1 MPSTHWK
8 TESLFLDAV
17 KKNNLFRCQRLFPD
31 ILDINRVSKNR
42 IHSGPH
48 VYWAVKNGNLEMCLW
63 MQEVGI
69 NLKLWKN
76 DYHEY
81 FPYNDTLMCAA
92 SRGGHLTVCQWIL
105 QEYGSPET
113 LSSGDYE
120 ENTPMLHACKNGH
133 LSVAVWL
140 FEMGASDDI
149 HTENSLG
156 ETPISF
162 ACKRGHLSI
171 CKWLIKLGVTFDSFI
186 DSLCGQNNTWMRQV
200 RSTEYLEDCECHL
213 RHINDWL
220 LEVIR
225 DHHNFTYSFL
235 LGTLS
240 QKKRKY
246 STHLGKLNS
255 HGSHFS
261 RRFKELILENLVG
274 TQDHFLNILNFGNE
288 FTHVLSE
295 FLFGNEFTPDLSEF
309 LNEPELERVIPK
321 GVPTFGEFLNL

>member
-1 MPSTHWK
+1 MNY
-8 TESLFLDAV
+8 ESQFHDAV
-17 KKNNLFRCQRLFPD
+17 KKDNLLECQRLLPH
-31 ILDINRVSKNR
+31 IKDINHFSRNR
-42 IHSGPH
+42 IDSGPY
-48 VYWAVKNGNLEMCLW
+48 VYWAVENGNLEMCLW
-63 MQEVGI
+63 MQEVGN

-76 DYHEY
+76 DYHEF
-81 FPYNDTLMCAA
+81 FPYDDTLMCAA

-113 LSSGDYE
+113 LSSEDYY

-140 FEMGASDDI
+140 FEMGASEDI
-149 HTENSLG
+149 HTENSIG

-162 ACKRGHLSI
+162 ACRNGHLSI
-171 CKWLIKLGVTFDSFI
+171 CKWLIKVGVTFDSFI
-186 DSLCGQNNTWMRQV
+186 DSLCGQNETWMREV
-200 RSTEYLEDCECHL
+200 RSTKCLEDCECHL
-213 RHINDWL
+213 RSLNDWL

-240 QKKRKY
+240 KEKREY
-246 STHLGKLNS
+246 STHLGKLNT
-255 HGSHFS
+255 HGSSFS
-261 RRFKELILENLVG
+261 QQFKELILENLVG
-274 TQDHFLNILNFGNE
+274 TQEHFLNILSFGNE

-295 FLFGNEFTPDLSEF
+295 FLFGNEFPLDLSEF
-309 LNEPELERVIPK
+309 LNEPELERIIPK